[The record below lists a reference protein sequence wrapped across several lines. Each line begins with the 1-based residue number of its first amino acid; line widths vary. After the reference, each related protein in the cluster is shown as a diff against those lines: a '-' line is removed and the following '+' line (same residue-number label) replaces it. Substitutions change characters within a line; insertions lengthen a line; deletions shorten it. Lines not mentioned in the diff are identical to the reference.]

1 MEKYIDLAEFKFEFE
16 DRKSIETRCKVGS
29 RLYVN
34 DEFITDMLKRSSAS
48 DASVE
53 SLRITL
59 GVDNA
64 AIEIED

>member
-34 DEFITDMLKRSSAS
+34 DEFITDSG
-48 DASVE
+48 E
-53 SLRITL
+53 
-59 GVDNA
+59 N
-64 AIEIED
+64 